1 MKFVAISDI
10 HLDWDLLK
18 NLPEADTFI
27 FAGDFSNWG
36 EFIDIQHAAMAMAN
50 LPYQHKLVIAGN
62 HDMKCDGNYHMTK
75 QIFSDNGITYCENEL
90 IELDG
95 IKIYLSP
102 YATKVGFWKFGV
114 HDGDESKRMW
124 AKIPEDIDILVT
136 HGPPFGVL
144 DNPTEKYGNR
154 QLLSR
159 VTTIQPEYHIFGHI
173 HEEGGRQYYIGRT
186 TFANVCMEP
195 FVFEVSHGK

>member
-10 HLDWDLLK
+10 HRDWSMLQ
-18 NLPEADTFI
+18 NLPEGDVFI

-36 EFIDIQHAAMAMAN
+36 EFIDIQHCAMAMAN
-50 LPYQHKLVIAGN
+50 LPFKHKLLIAGN
-62 HDMKCDGNYHMTK
+62 HDMKCEGNYAMVKETFA
-75 QIFSDNGITYCENEL
+75 QRNIRYCENEL
-90 IELDG
+90 VEIDG

-114 HDGDESKRMW
+114 MDGQESKDMW
-124 AKIPEDIDILVT
+124 ARIPDDIDILVT

-144 DNPTEKYGNR
+144 DNPVERYGNR
-154 QLLSR
+154 QLLTR
-159 VTTIQPEYHIFGHI
+159 VTEIQPEFHIFGHI

-195 FVFEVSHGK
+195 YVFEVNK